1 MPKQTGLGR
10 GLSALI
16 PTPTNTSLAEGLHHL
31 PVTSIQ
37 PNPYQPRRTFDEQA
51 ISSLAASIAEVGVL
65 QPVIVRPTQSGPYE
79 LVAGERRW
87 RAAQRVGLSHI
98 PALIQAHPDLQMLQL
113 AVIENL
119 HREDLNPLEIAAAY
133 HQLITDFSLTHDEL
147 AKRIGKSRA
156 AVTNT
161 LRLLQLPAKI
171 QRLLLDER
179 LTMGHARALL
189 ALPDRQSQEDLADEI
204 VSKNLSVRKVEEM
217 VRRNSTTDQP
227 HTLPN
232 TATPD
237 PQPRP
242 SIVIELEDLL
252 SASLKTKVNISLT
265 KTRSGRLTIEFDSI
279 ENLHRLATLLL
290 EPQLQV

>member
-1 MPKQTGLGR
+1 
-10 GLSALI
+10 
-16 PTPTNTSLAEGLHHL
+16 
-31 PVTSIQ
+31 
-37 PNPYQPRRTFDEQA
+37 
-51 ISSLAASIAEVGVL
+51 
-65 QPVIVRPTQSGPYE
+65 
-79 LVAGERRW
+79 
-87 RAAQRVGLSHI
+87 
-98 PALIQAHPDLQMLQL
+98 
-113 AVIENL
+113 
-119 HREDLNPLEIAAAY
+119 
-133 HQLITDFSLTHDEL
+133 
-147 AKRIGKSRA
+147 
-156 AVTNT
+156 
-161 LRLLQLPAKI
+161 
-171 QRLLLDER
+171 
-179 LTMGHARALL
+179 
-189 ALPDRQSQEDLADEI
+189 LADEI